1 MNYQSLHQ
9 QRNFLSSI
17 LSGLSNVAIS
27 WISKL
32 GNASLL
38 VHSII
43 LSVFKRPVGFPLLV
57 RQLYVVGVNSLGVVL
72 VTGTFTGL
80 VLTLQAYYQLDDFST
95 QGMMG
100 NFVSVSVLKELGP
113 MLTAFVLASR
123 IGAATTAEL
132 GTMMVTEQVDAMRA
146 MAVNPVKYLVVPR
159 FLACTIMLPVLTIFS
174 SICSI
179 LGGYI
184 TVVYLFQMNGVF
196 FLTQVKDF
204 IFVSTILISLI
215 KAVAFGMVI
224 AIVGCNRGFS
234 VPSTSGAEGVGKAT
248 TGSAVTS
255 LILILIVDFFL
266 NHLMY
271 TVLELK

>member
-1 MNYQSLHQ
+1 MN
-9 QRNFLSSI
+9 NA
-17 LSGLSNVAIS
+17 AIS

-57 RQLYVVGVNSLGVVL
+57 KQLYVVGVNSLGVVL

-80 VLTLQAYYQLDDFST
+80 VLTMQAYYQMDDFST

-113 MLTAFVLASR
+113 ILTAFVLASR
-123 IGAATTAEL
+123 IGAAVTAEL

-159 FLACTIMLPVLTIFS
+159 FLACAIMLPVLTIFAS
-174 SICSI
+174 VCSI
-179 LGGYI
+179 FGGYI
-184 TVVYLFQMNGVF
+184 TVVYFFQMNGIF
-196 FLTQVKDF
+196 FLTQVRDF
-204 IFVSTILISLI
+204 IFVNTILVSLI
-215 KAVAFGMVI
+215 KATAFGMVI
-224 AIVGCNRGFS
+224 ATIGCYRGFS
-234 VPSTSGAEGVGKAT
+234 VSSTSGAEGVGKAT